1 MGVGT
6 GGGTILGGLLI
17 GAIGMRAS
25 YRLFAGFLALI
36 VFVFLGFQWSGQHKH
51 SGEPESSYSAV
62 PSRDDELDE

>member
-25 YRLFAGFLALI
+25 YRLFATFLAVITFL
-36 VFVFLGFQWSGQHKH
+36 FLGFQWSGRQED
-51 SGEPESSYSAV
+51 SGESESSYRAV
-62 PSRDDELDE
+62 PNQDDELDE

>member
-17 GAIGMRAS
+17 GAVGMRTS
-25 YRLFAGFLALI
+25 YRLFAAFLALI
-36 VFVFLGFQWSGQHKH
+36 TLLFLGFQWSGRHED

-62 PSRDDELDE
+62 PSQDDELDE